1 MSHPVLRVSMPMSEV
16 MYIHRCAIA
25 LASAAERNL
34 EGESRARGIGTCD
47 MTLLA

>member
-16 MYIHRCAIA
+16 MYIHRCPHRSA
-25 LASAAERNL
+25 AAERNL